1 MSHLQHLTEAIA
13 DRYAIVR
20 EIGVGGMATVYLARD
35 LKHDRDV
42 AIKVLKPELGAVL
55 GVERFLAEIKVTAN
69 LQHPNLL
76 PLFDSGEAN
85 GLLFYV
91 MPYVDGESL
100 RARLEREHQLPIDE
114 AIRIA
119 VAVADALSYA
129 HDRGVIHR
137 DLKPENILLQHGQ
150 PIVADFG
157 IALAVSKAGGQRVT
171 QTGLSLGT
179 PQYMSPEQA
188 TGDRVIDARADIY
201 SLGAITYEMLV
212 GDPPHSGH
220 NAQTIIAKLMT
231 EEVRSLTVLRRS
243 VPLAVDAAVR
253 HALEKLAADRFSSA
267 AQFAEA
273 LQRKGDVADPGRY
286 SQAGSSPGATK
297 SIRRLRLV
305 ASVAI
310 ALAIVAAAGWGVAAR
325 RHAESPA
332 TVRFV
337 LNFATGFRLGNAVQ
351 GQGTELAISPD
362 GATVAIVGSGA
373 GLPQMILIRT
383 LGDLQARP
391 LPGTEVGYSPFFSP
405 DGKWLAFFASQQLK
419 KVAVA
424 GGPVIPVSEVLTGLV
439 YGATWA
445 ANDQIVFGIG
455 SGLAAVSASGGPV
468 RMISSID
475 TVGGWIPRWPHALAD
490 GKTIVMTAWTT
501 SLPSSRIAVMSMDGG
516 KPRLM
521 DLAGTSPLGVLDGQ
535 LVYASATGSLMAVP
549 FDARAGRATGAPTRV
564 VDQVVVASGVGIA
577 HAALS
582 ESGTLAYRS
591 GVTAAQVLLA
601 DMGGGT
607 RVLVGEPRA
616 YAYARLSP
624 DGRRLA
630 MAIGSGAS
638 TDIWIHDLASHVTT
652 RLTTEGANNDRPEW
666 TPDGARVLF
675 RSERGSGSYS
685 LWSQAA
691 DFSGPAELL
700 LKTSRDIWEGVMT
713 PDGSAIVYRTGT
725 MGAADILSRPLR
737 GDTTPKPV
745 AATNATEWAARVSP
759 NGQWVAYASNESGAT
774 QVYIHPF
781 PGPGGGR
788 TQVSVDGGDTPVW
801 ARDGHRLFYVNGQ
814 KMMVATVATTPALAI
829 GSREELFEGDFTY
842 LPGHATYD
850 VSVDGKQL
858 LLLKPVGGTAEAV
871 VAYNWRT
878 ELRARTGAKTQK

>member
-1 MSHLQHLTEAIA
+1 MSDLQHLTDAIA

-100 RARLEREHQLPIDE
+100 RARLEREQQLPVEE

-119 VAVADALSYA
+119 VAVANALSYA
-129 HDRGVIHR
+129 HERGVIHR

-212 GDPPHSGH
+212 GEPPHNGH

-243 VPLAVDAAVR
+243 VPLSVDAAVR
-253 HALEKLAADRFSSA
+253 HALEKLAADRFANA

-273 LQRKGDVADPGRY
+273 LQRKGDAVDLGRY
-286 SQAGSSPGATK
+286 SQAVATAGAPK
-297 SIRRLRLV
+297 SLRRLRLV
-305 ASVAI
+305 SAVAL
-310 ALAIVAAAGWGVAAR
+310 AFAIVAAAGWWLAAR
-325 RHAESPA
+325 RHEESPP

-351 GQGTELAISPD
+351 GQGSELAISPD
-362 GATVAIVGSGA
+362 GGTIAVVGSGA
-373 GLPQMILIRT
+373 GLPQMIFVRT
-383 LGDLQARP
+383 LDDLQARP

-419 KVAVA
+419 KVAVT
-424 GGPVIPVSEVLTGLV
+424 GGPVIPVSEVIAGLV

-445 ANDQIVFGIG
+445 ANDQIVFGTG
-455 SGLAAVSASGGPV
+455 SGLAVVSASGGAV
-468 RMISSID
+468 RMISTID
-475 TVGGWIPRWPHALAD
+475 SVGGWLPRWPHALAD

-501 SLPSSRIAVMSMDGG
+501 SLASSRIAVMSLDGS
-516 KPRLM
+516 KPRLL
-521 DLAGTSPLGVLDGQ
+521 DLPGTSPLGVLDGQ
-535 LVYASATGSLMAVP
+535 LVYAGATGSLMAVP
-549 FDARAGRATGAPTRV
+549 FDVRGGRLTGTPTRV
-564 VDQVVVASGVGIA
+564 VDQVVVAGGVGTA

-582 ESGTLAYRS
+582 ERGTLVYRS
-591 GVTAAQVLLA
+591 GVTAEQVLLA

-607 RVLVGEPRA
+607 KVLIPEPRA
-616 YAYARLSP
+616 YVYARFSP

-630 MAIGSGAS
+630 LAIGSGAS

-652 RLTTEGANNDRPEW
+652 RLTTEGATNDRPEW
-666 TPDGARVLF
+666 SPDGKRVLF

-685 LWSQAA
+685 LWWQPA

-700 LKTSRDIWEGVMT
+700 LKTSRDVWEGVIT
-713 PDGSAIVYRTGT
+713 PDGGAIVYRTGT
-725 MGAADILSRPLR
+725 VGAADILYRSLQ
-737 GDTTPKPV
+737 GDTTPKSV
-745 AATNATEWAARVSP
+745 ATTQATEWAARVSP
-759 NGQWVAYASNESGAT
+759 DGHWVAYTSSESGGN
-774 QVYIHPF
+774 QVYVRPF
-781 PGPGGGR
+781 PGPGGAR
-788 TQVSVDGGDTPVW
+788 TQVSADGGDTPVW
-801 ARDGHRLFYVNGQ
+801 SRDGHRLFYVNGQ
-814 KMMVATVATTPALAI
+814 KMMAAIVATTPALNI
-829 GSREELFEGDFTY
+829 SSPQELFEGDFTY
-842 LPGHATYD
+842 RPGHATYD
-850 VSVDGKQL
+850 VSADGKQL
-858 LLLKPVGGTAEAV
+858 LLLKPVGGDAQAV
-871 VAYNWRT
+871 VAYNWLT
-878 ELRARTGAKTQK
+878 ELRARTGAKAQK